1 MPEPE
6 RPVALGFVDLKG
18 GKHPKPN
25 KAYDIIEASSAR
37 LEDLPYP
44 KDTEFRRL
52 SLDLNNFYVEDLP
65 DFTSKNEGMMRLQ
78 INTRNPQDLAEI
90 PTDMTFVSKFEVKDK
105 SYAPS
110 FLYRGVFRN
119 VLFREWI
126 NLRIDLFELDTDANV
141 YYDKIRSVIDG
152 VPEIRNLDVL
162 AGISYVGV
170 ASKLFE
176 GIVRTFGKNPDDH
189 IWGEFPTLQLI
200 PVVGGA
206 FLRSGIYVLFE
217 KKSIKKKKKV
227 PVKYL
232 EYKNGEVHVKKD
244 KKVDLP
250 NHLLFGVL
258 IQAHKT

>member
-1 MPEPE
+1 MPGPE
-6 RPVALGFVDLKG
+6 RPVGLGFVDLKG
-18 GKHPKPN
+18 GKRPKP
-25 KAYDIIEASSAR
+25 KEAYEIIEASSAE
-37 LEDLPYP
+37 LEGLPFP
-44 KDTEFRRL
+44 ESTEFRRL
-52 SLDLNNFYVEDLP
+52 SLDLYDFYVKDLP
-65 DFTSKNEGMMRLQ
+65 DFTSKNEGMMKLQ
-78 INTRNPQDLAEI
+78 VNTRNPQDLAEI
-90 PTDMTFVSKFEVKDK
+90 PTDMTFVTKFEVKDK

-126 NLRIDLFELDTDANV
+126 NLRIDLYELDTDANV

-162 AGISYVGV
+162 AGIPYVGV
-170 ASKLFE
+170 ATKLFE

-206 FLRSGIYVLFE
+206 FLRDGIYMIYE
-217 KKSIKKKKKV
+217 KNNKKDKEKV
-227 PVKYL
+227 SVDDL
-232 EYKNGEVHVKKD
+232 GYKNGKVYVKKD
-244 KKVDLP
+244 KKVALP

-258 IQAHKT
+258 IQAHKA

>member
-1 MPEPE
+1 MPGPE
-6 RPVALGFVDLKG
+6 RPVDLGFVDLSGDKR
-18 GKHPKPN
+18 PMRD
-25 KAYDIIEASSAR
+25 KAYDVVEASSAR
-37 LEDLPYP
+37 LEDLSFPEA
-44 KDTEFRRL
+44 TEFRRL
-52 SLDLNNFYVEDLP
+52 SLDLYNFYVEDLP
-65 DFTSKNEGMMRLQ
+65 DFTSNNEGMMKLQ

-90 PTDMTFVSKFEVKDK
+90 PTDMTFVTKFQAKDK

-126 NLRIDLFELDTDANV
+126 NLRIDLFELDTDADV

-162 AGISYVGV
+162 AGIPYVGV
-170 ASKLFE
+170 ATKLFE

-217 KKSIKKKKKV
+217 KKNKKKKERV
-227 PVKYL
+227 SVEAL
-232 EYKNGEVHVKKD
+232 EYKNGEVFVNKGST
-244 KKVDLP
+244 VDLP

-258 IQAHKT
+258 IQAHKA

>member
-1 MPEPE
+1 MPVPE
-6 RPVALGFVDLKG
+6 RSVALGFVDLKG
-18 GKHPKPN
+18 GKRPEPN
-25 KAYDIIEASSAR
+25 KAYEIIEASSAE
-37 LEDLPYP
+37 LEALPFP
-44 KDTEFRRL
+44 EDTEFRRL

-65 DFTSKNEGMMRLQ
+65 DFTSNNEGMMRLQ
-78 INTRNPQDLAEI
+78 VNTRNPQNLAEI
-90 PTDMTFVSKFEVKDK
+90 PTDMTFVNKFEVKDK

-162 AGISYVGV
+162 AGIPYVGV
-170 ASKLFE
+170 ATKLFE

-217 KKSIKKKKKV
+217 KKNIKQKKKV
-227 PVKYL
+227 PLKDL
-232 EYKNGEVHVKKD
+232 GYKNGEVYVKKD
-244 KKVDLP
+244 SKVHLP

-258 IQAHKT
+258 IQAHKA

>member
-6 RPVALGFVDLKG
+6 RPVALGFVDLSGDKRPMHD
-18 GKHPKPN
+18 KT
-25 KAYDIIEASSAR
+25 YSIIEASSAKV
-37 LEDLPYP
+37 EDLPFP
-44 KDTEFRRL
+44 EGTEFRRL
-52 SLDLNNFYVEDLP
+52 SLDLYSFYVEDLP
-65 DFTSKNEGMMRLQ
+65 DFTSNNEGMMKLQ
-78 INTRNPQDLAEI
+78 VNTRNPQDLAET
-90 PTDMTFVSKFEVKDK
+90 PSDMTFVTKFQAKDK

-126 NLRIDLFELDTDANV
+126 NLRIDLYELDTDAEV
-141 YYDKIRSVIDG
+141 YYDKIKSVIDG

-162 AGISYVGV
+162 AGIPYVGV
-170 ASKLFE
+170 ATKLFE

-217 KKSIKKKKKV
+217 KKNKKKKKKV
-227 PVKYL
+227 SVEAL
-232 EYKNGEVHVKKD
+232 RYKNGEVFVNKGST
-244 KKVDLP
+244 VDLP
-250 NHLLFGVL
+250 NHLIFGVL
-258 IQAHKT
+258 VQAHQA

>member
-6 RPVALGFVDLKG
+6 RPVGLGFVDLKG
-18 GKHPKPN
+18 SKHPKP
-25 KAYDIIEASSAR
+25 KTAYDIIEASSAE
-37 LEDLPYP
+37 LEDLPFP

-52 SLDLNNFYVEDLP
+52 SLDLYNFYVEDLP
-65 DFTSKNEGMMRLQ
+65 DFTSNNEGMMRLQ

-90 PTDMTFVSKFEVKDK
+90 PTDMTFVNKFVVQDK

-162 AGISYVGV
+162 AGIPYVGV

-217 KKSIKKKKKV
+217 KESIKKKKKV
-227 PVKYL
+227 PVEYL
-232 EYKNGEVHVKKD
+232 EYKNGEIHVKKD

-258 IQAHKT
+258 IQEHKT